1 MVCLRVNLCNN
12 WCIFWL
18 SETTKTLLGI
28 TLYTQGISF
37 QTDAFRE
44 YTKLI
49 ETDWDAFETI
59 TIFLYFQEI
68 VLDVESQPISLK
80 QPTDRQEK
88 RREKEEKAEKRI
100 SDQ

>member
-1 MVCLRVNLCNN
+1 MVCSRVNLCNN

-18 SETTKTLLGI
+18 SETTKTPFGF
-28 TLYTQGISF
+28 SF
-37 QTDAFRE
+37 LTDAFRE
-44 YTKLI
+44 FPKVL
-49 ETDWDAFETI
+49 ETNWDAFETI

-88 RREKEEKAEKRI
+88 RREKEEKAEKRV